1 MVYVVLLH
9 CLCMLPIGKHLFAC
23 QCICWRAS
31 TAQAFVS
38 LLNRPFFDLDSCN
51 RNNSW
56 VAVFQ
61 FFITIP
67 LAVPAA
73 LAGNPAVSPM
83 ELPRN
88 LWDGWLCYLGYDSVV
103 DGDHPDDCWPDGPLY
118 VTLYLVVNIAYNILI
133 TLVRRGRRGGGRDSC
148 GASVMAS

>member
-1 MVYVVLLH
+1 MSVSPLLAY
-9 CLCMLPIGKHLFAC
+9 ID
-23 QCICWRAS
+23 RS
-31 TAQAFVS
+31 RS
-38 LLNRPFFDLDSCN
+38 LLFSPRNRFLSISV
-51 RNNSW
+51 RATQRNSW

-61 FFITIP
+61 FFICIP

-103 DGDHPDDCWPDGPLY
+103 DGEHPDDCWPDAPLY

-133 TLVRRGRRGGGRDSC
+133 TLVRR
-148 GASVMAS
+148 ASRQIEYLVSIRLG